1 MLTAHK
7 CINCTEG
14 NPSEK
19 QSTSRLLIALLS
31 RALLLPFH
39 FLNHLCKFERPEIG
53 LILISHIQE

>member
-19 QSTSRLLIALLS
+19 QSTSRLLIAL
-31 RALLLPFH
+31 RTRVLLLCFH
-39 FLNHLCKFERPEIG
+39 FLIHFVHLSVQSLDGF
-53 LILISHIQE
+53 